1 MKHLTRKTVAI
12 RLGLSTVAAASLAV
26 PATSASVADN
36 HVLTLSGVGQ
46 YFTVPHS
53 ASLAASSEI
62 TVEYWVRTSNTSG
75 VGRIGKTAPSDGQWG
90 LEVNARGEAMFDI
103 HSNASSGVTS
113 HPMNEWFHLAGTWKQ
128 STGVA
133 TVYINGQLR
142 ASAVG
147 WGTTMQSVNYPIVIG
162 YQPGYSITQLYGSVD
177 NFRVWTVA
185 RTQAEIQSLMHQQL
199 SPAASS
205 AYSGLVLSLDFENG
219 GTDASQYANN
229 GTFVGGA
236 SVTVDNSFLIP
247 APGVLALAGLAGLTS
262 SRRRTA

>member
-1 MKHLTRKTVAI
+1 MTKLKRKHRSSRLRISAVA
-12 RLGLSTVAAASLAV
+12 VANMATAA
-26 PATSASVADN
+26 TFASVADN
-36 HVLTLSGVGQ
+36 HVLTLTSDGQ

-53 ASLAASSEI
+53 ASLAASAEI

-128 STGVA
+128 STGLA
-133 TVYINGQLR
+133 SVYINGQLR

-185 RTQAEIQSLMHQQL
+185 RTQSEIQSLMHHQI
-199 SPAASS
+199 SSAESS
-205 AYSGLVLSLDFENG
+205 AYSGLVLSIDFENG
-219 GTDASQYANN
+219 GADASQYANN

-247 APGVLALAGLAGLTS
+247 APGMLALAGIASLTS
-262 SRRRTA
+262 SRRRTS